1 MSYANTGF
9 MYPVFAKLTSH
20 QDGQMPV
27 YDTGHVIHEA
37 RVATITK
44 EYSENPLYGDNR
56 IVDDDN
62 GLTGLTIEFES
73 TGIDDNDRKLLF
85 GEEAWGTTGQWESDN
100 ETPYGGFGYIR
111 RMKGDTA
118 GRKYEAW
125 LTLKIKFQ
133 ETRQEARTQEG
144 NQITW
149 GTPTL
154 SGRAAALD
162 VDGGTKLR
170 FRLHQTF
177 DNIAAAK
184 SWINTMLNVSAATT

>member
-1 MSYANTGF
+1 MSYANTG
-9 MYPVFAKLTSH
+9 MLYPVFAKLTSH

-27 YDTGHVIHEA
+27 YGTGHVIHEA
-37 RVATITK
+37 RVATVTK
-44 EYSENPLYGDNR
+44 EYTDNPLYGDNR

-62 GLTGLTIEFES
+62 GLTGLTIAFES
-73 TGIDDNDRKLLF
+73 TGIDDDDRKLLF
-85 GEEAWGTTGQWESDN
+85 GEEAYGTTGLWESDN
-100 ETPYGGFGYIR
+100 ETPYGGFAYIR
-111 RMKGDTA
+111 RMKGDQA

-133 ETRQEARTQEG
+133 ETSQETTTQEG
-144 NQITW
+144 QQITW
-149 GTPTL
+149 GTPKL

-177 DNIAAAK
+177 DNIASAK
-184 SWINTMLNVSAATT
+184 AWINTLLNVSSATT

>member
-1 MSYANTGF
+1 MSYANTGL
-9 MYPVFAKLTSH
+9 MYPVFAPLESH

-27 YDTGHVIHEA
+27 YGTGKVIHEA

-62 GLTGLTIEFES
+62 GLTGLTVEFES
-73 TGIDDNDRKLLF
+73 TGLDDATRVLLF

-111 RMKGDTA
+111 RMKDDTA

-149 GTPTL
+149 GTPTM

-177 DNIAAAK
+177 DNISAAK
-184 SWINTMLNVSAATT
+184 AWLNTLLNVSAATT

>member
-1 MSYANTGF
+1 MSYANTGL
-9 MYPVFAKLTSH
+9 MYPVFAPLSGH

-27 YDTGHVIHEA
+27 YGTGKVIHEA

-73 TGIDDNDRKLLF
+73 TGLDDETRVLLF

-111 RMKGDTA
+111 RMKGDAT

-177 DNIAAAK
+177 DNISAAK
-184 SWINTMLNVSAATT
+184 AWLNTLLNVSSATT

>member
-1 MSYANTGF
+1 MSYANTGL
-9 MYPVFAKLTSH
+9 MYPVFAPLDSH

-27 YDTGHVIHEA
+27 YGTGKVIHEA

-62 GLTGLTIEFES
+62 GLTGLTVEFES
-73 TGIDDNDRKLLF
+73 TGLDDATRVTLF
-85 GEEAWGTTGQWESDN
+85 GEEKWGTTGQWESDN
-100 ETPYGGFGYIR
+100 ATPYGGFGYIR
-111 RMKGDTA
+111 RMKDDTA

-133 ETRQEARTQEG
+133 ETRQESRTQEG

-162 VDGGTKLR
+162 VDGQGKLR

-177 DNIAAAK
+177 NDISSAK
-184 SWINTMLNVSAATT
+184 AWLNTLLNVSAATT

>member
-1 MSYANTGF
+1 MSYANTGLL
-9 MYPVFAKLTSH
+9 YPVFAPLNSH
-20 QDGQMPV
+20 QDGQMPA
-27 YDTGHVIHEA
+27 YGTGRVIHEA
-37 RVATITK
+37 RVATVTK
-44 EYSENPLYGDNR
+44 EYTDNPLYGDNR

-62 GLTGLTIEFES
+62 GLTGLTIAFES
-73 TGIDDNDRKLLF
+73 TGINDDDRKLLF

-100 ETPYGGFGYIR
+100 ETPYGGFAYIR
-111 RMKGDTA
+111 RMKDDTA

-133 ETRQEARTQEG
+133 ETSQETTTQEG
-144 NQITW
+144 QQITW
-149 GTPTL
+149 GTPKL

-177 DNIAAAK
+177 DTIAAAK
-184 SWINTMLNVSAATT
+184 EWINTLLNVSAATT

>member
-1 MSYANTGF
+1 MSYANTGL
-9 MYPVFAKLTSH
+9 MYPVFAPLESH

-27 YDTGHVIHEA
+27 YGTGKVIHEA

-62 GLTGLTIEFES
+62 GLTGLTVEFES
-73 TGIDDNDRKLLF
+73 TGLDDATRVLLF

-111 RMKGDTA
+111 RMKDDTA

-125 LTLKIKFQ
+125 LTLTIKFQ

-149 GTPTL
+149 GTPTM

-177 DNIAAAK
+177 DNISAAK
-184 SWINTMLNVSAATT
+184 AWLNTLLNVSAATT

>member
-1 MSYANTGF
+1 MSYANTG
-9 MYPVFAKLTSH
+9 MLYPVFAPLNSH

-27 YDTGHVIHEA
+27 YGTGHVIHEA
-37 RVATITK
+37 RVATVTK
-44 EYSENPLYGDNR
+44 EYTDNPLYGDNR

-62 GLTGLTIEFES
+62 GLTGLTIAFES
-73 TGIDDNDRKLLF
+73 TGIDDDDRKLLF

-100 ETPYGGFGYIR
+100 ETPYGGFAYIR

-133 ETRQEARTQEG
+133 ETSQETTTQEG
-144 NQITW
+144 QQITW
-149 GTPTL
+149 GTPKL

-162 VDGGTKLR
+162 VDGGSKLR

-184 SWINTMLNVSAATT
+184 AWINTLLNVSSATT

>member
-1 MSYANTGF
+1 MSYANTGLL
-9 MYPVFAKLTSH
+9 YPVFAPLSSH

-27 YDTGHVIHEA
+27 YGAGHVIHEA
-37 RVATITK
+37 RVATVTK
-44 EYSENPLYGDNR
+44 EYTDNPLYGDNR

-62 GLTGLTIEFES
+62 GLTGLTIAFES
-73 TGIDDNDRKLLF
+73 TGIDDDDRKLLF

-100 ETPYGGFGYIR
+100 ETPYGGFAYIP
-111 RMKGDTA
+111 RMKDDKA

-133 ETRQEARTQEG
+133 ETSQETTTQEG
-144 NQITW
+144 QQITW
-149 GTPTL
+149 GTPKL

-184 SWINTMLNVSAATT
+184 AWINTLLNVSSATT